1 MTTNFDAALA
11 FRAKGYNVVPQ
22 AAVDKKHPAVKWK
35 VLQDRLADQ
44 AELEGWKHLFENGVG
59 FITGAISGVIVIE
72 SDGPEGEAVL
82 AEFEREHGPLPDT
95 LTIRSGSGRGLHRHF
110 RHPGFT
116 VKTVAN
122 PSIKLDVKGD
132 KGYCVLPPSLHKSG
146 GRYEVVND
154 AEPAPL
160 PDGLI
165 EMKAAEADGASPG
178 ALGGAA
184 LLTKPAHPYDDQPGE
199 STMRAGPTPPAV
211 ETARAMLQHLADR
224 NYFEDRGTVVRDA
237 DGRIVKVGWIETGM
251 ALKPA

>member
-1 MTTNFDAALA
+1 MSYPKPPSIRSIPPSSG
-11 FRAKGYNVVPQ
+11 RATKTGSRS
-22 AAVDKKHPAVKWK
+22 
-35 VLQDRLADQ
+35 QD
-44 AELEGWKHLFENGVG
+44 ELEGWKHLFENGVG

-110 RHPGFT
+110 KHPGFP

-146 GRYEVVND
+146 GRYEIVRD
-154 AEPAPL
+154 CEPAP
-160 PDGLI
+160 
-165 EMKAAEADGASPG
+165 AAGRPARIHRDEGRGGGRRVAQVSRQAACPPRTTSDE
-178 ALGGAA
+178 LGGDTARAA
-184 LLTKPAHPYDDQPGE
+184 LPPPPVE
-199 STMRAGPTPPAV
+199 TMRA
-211 ETARAMLQHLADR
+211 MLRHLADR
-224 NYFEDRGTVVRDA
+224 NYFEDRGGVARDA

-251 ALKPA
+251 ALKAGLRR